1 MAVDATGVDEMAV
14 DATGVDETAVDAT
27 GVDEM
32 AVDETGVDELGC
44 YRLPQLSLWPSE
56 RGHPTFSGYRT

>member
-14 DATGVDETAVDAT
+14 YTTGVDAT

-44 YRLPQLSLWPSE
+44 YHLPQLSLWPSE
-56 RGHPTFSGYRT
+56 R